1 MKPFK
6 AKEHIKMLNMLKTQT
21 LEQSLLLTDRD
32 FKDSL
37 KECGIPSNNL
47 FWIEFKRSGLIQEV
61 GVNVFQWNDPN
72 LPIHFRTLQNI
83 YEKYRT
89 RINKYQS
96 TYKEKKILGTVFKR
110 EDIKK
115 AINLLK
121 ENGFEIFAPKGNLYQ
136 KL

>member
-47 FWIEFKRSGLIQEV
+47 FWIEFKKSGLIREV
-61 GVNVFQWNDPN
+61 EANVFQWNN
-72 LPIHFRTLQNI
+72 ASSPIHFKTLQDI
-83 YEKYRT
+83 YKRYHARMV
-89 RINKYQS
+89 KYQS
-96 TYKEKKILGTVFKR
+96 SYKEKKMLHDVCKR
-110 EDIKK
+110 KNIKE
-115 AINLLK
+115 AIDLLK
-121 ENGFEIFAPKGNLYQ
+121 ENGFEIYAPKGNLYQ

>member
-47 FWIEFKRSGLIQEV
+47 FWIEFKKSGLIREV
-61 GVNVFQWNDPN
+61 EANVFQWNN
-72 LPIHFRTLQNI
+72 ASSPIHFKILQDI
-83 YEKYRT
+83 YKRYHARMV
-89 RINKYQS
+89 KYQS
-96 TYKEKKILGTVFKR
+96 SYKEKKMLHDVCKR
-110 EDIKK
+110 KNIKE
-115 AINLLK
+115 AIDLLK
-121 ENGFEIFAPKGNLYQ
+121 ENGFEIYAPKGNLYQ

>member
-32 FKDSL
+32 FKEAL
-37 KECGIPSNNL
+37 KECGIPSNDL

-61 GVNVFQWNDPN
+61 SANVFQWNGPN
-72 LPIHFRTLQNI
+72 LPIHFKILQNI

-89 RINKYQS
+89 RLVKYQT
-96 TYKEKKILGTVFKR
+96 TYKEKKALGITFKR

-121 ENGFEIFAPKGNLYQ
+121 ENGFEIYAPKGNLYQ